1 MELFYS
7 TQVSIPITQIVLLLS
22 ISTLALLFGR
32 LKLALLVNY
41 LFTLYWGYLSNQGI
55 MTESQPY
62 IFVYFGFGFTV
73 IILAMIGFL
82 TASD

>member
-62 IFVYFGFGFTV
+62 IFVYFGFGLTV

-82 TASD
+82 TAPD